1 MPKITVQSEGV
12 TISEK
17 RTVNLVAGENVTI
30 TPTNNSGHG
39 ALDIEISASGGAA
52 ATIPSFESCTT
63 NITTPATSGTSVAAG
78 ALAHN
83 KNTTY
88 TELISSLG
96 FDAYWVEIL
105 VGNVFTN
112 ATDTGLLLDI
122 ATGTAGNETVIIP
135 NLNCGHAAAW
145 STSGMGGQRYAFPL
159 FIPSGSRISATAQAV
174 VGGDTVDVGIWL
186 YGGAT
191 APDFIGTS
199 VTAYGV
205 DLASSQGT
213 VITAGNGSEGAW
225 GQITAAT
232 SATPLLLGRSRRR
245 GQRPERYRA
254 DPRRGH
260 RTRDRDRHQ
269 HEPLVRSRGNRVHH
283 ASKPGAYLEHGG
295 EWHSP
300 RGASAGR
307 RGHHLR
313 RGPLRRDT
321 RGPLAP

>member
-52 ATIPSFESCTT
+52 ATIPSFESFTT

-232 SATPLLLGRSRRR
+232 SAT
-245 GQRPERYRA
+245 
-254 DPRRGH
+254 
-260 RTRDRDRHQ
+260 
-269 HEPLVRSRGNRVHH
+269 HH
-283 ASKPGAYLEHGG
+283 FF
-295 EWHSP
+295 
-300 RGASAGR
+300 SAGLA
-307 RGHHLR
+307 GVDNALSGTALILDVGT
-313 RGPLRRDT
+313 GPATETAISTNHWYGAAATEFITQASPVLIWSTVASGT
-321 RGPLAP
+321 RLVARAQDAAGITYDVVLYGVTLEAP